1 MNTKLTLIL
10 YELNSS
16 SVEHHSPLVTLVKG
30 IEDKHSMNMKK
41 EIDYIF
47 VIFSS
52 FHTLISINPA
62 FD

>member
-1 MNTKLTLIL
+1 MDTIYRWSLN
-10 YELNSS
+10 ELNSS

-52 FHTLISINPA
+52 FHTFISINPA